1 MPELVV
7 YLFEPVEVAQQDSKR
22 SSGTLDAGE
31 FFFKMQTNR
40 SGVGQSSE
48 VIGAGGALSLFVL
61 EGIFHGKPEFGARCQ
76 EQAQMILGE
85 AISLAMVKRKHA
97 GDAVAATKGDA
108 QGRLQGC
115 DSRGSAEMESFSGGV
130 AIGYWVFVARHP
142 TRKTLN
148 QGNKDGCKKNVVH
161 PMRIFRNKRFT

>member
-31 FFFKMQTNR
+31 FFFKMQANR
-40 SGVGQSSE
+40 SGVGQSGE

-76 EQAQMILGE
+76 QQAQMILGE
-85 AISLAMVKRKHA
+85 AISLVMVKRKHA
-97 GDAVAATKGDA
+97 SDAIAATKGDA
-108 QGRLQGC
+108 QGRLQ
-115 DSRGSAEMESFSGGV
+115 E
-130 AIGYWVFVARHP
+130 IGRASCRERV
-142 TRKTLN
+142 
-148 QGNKDGCKKNVVH
+148 
-161 PMRIFRNKRFT
+161 